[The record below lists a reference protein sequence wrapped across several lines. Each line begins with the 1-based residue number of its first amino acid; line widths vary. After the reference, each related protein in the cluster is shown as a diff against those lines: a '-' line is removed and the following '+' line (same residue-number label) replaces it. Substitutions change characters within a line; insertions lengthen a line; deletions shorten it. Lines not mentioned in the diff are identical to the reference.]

1 MFFKICEEVLNRHA
15 PRKKKCIRGNE
26 SPFMIEA
33 LSKEIMKRT
42 KLRNNFPKNRAEENN
57 KNTTTRK
64 LLFIIIKKKKT
75 ILIVLTRRTF
85 LKGGNFGKILNQC
98 SSIKVSRMET

>member
-1 MFFKICEEVLNRHA
+1 
-15 PRKKKCIRGNE
+15 
-26 SPFMIEA
+26 MIKA
-33 LSKEIMKRT
+33 LSKEIMKRA

-64 LLFIIIKKKKT
+64 LLFIIIKKKKKT

-85 LKGGNFGKILNQC
+85 LKVGNFGKLLNQC
-98 SSIKVSRMET
+98 SSIKVSQMET